1 MCVCVYSRI
10 YVYVIKGYKCIY
22 LYTYTY
28 IYLLYGIV
36 YEQEDSQG
44 SEILKSVFSVSLIK
58 MSCWL
63 LSFPTSGSNNGQSNV
78 FGAYTGFIE
87 SISHSSRQVPNYP
100 VSILLALISDKV
112 TG

>member
-58 MSCWL
+58 MSC
-63 LSFPTSGSNNGQSNV
+63 
-78 FGAYTGFIE
+78 
-87 SISHSSRQVPNYP
+87 
-100 VSILLALISDKV
+100 
-112 TG
+112 